1 MDICSKK
8 HQINNLLQ
16 DIFAEYNRM
25 NETKIQSKCESDLE
39 MRNMITTIRDL
50 EKSETNKIKVNQ
62 ELEDEIRS
70 LKRQICEYES
80 MINDL
85 QSKLEIADEEEQE
98 NNKFDMLRIQA
109 KEITMKDREI
119 DRLNKLI
126 KNLKSKNET
135 KEEEKKEEEKEEE
148 KEKKIDSLLE
158 KVTFKEVNIVE
169 IIESENKSKI
179 EEKEEE
185 EEEEKKEEIIHKGN
199 LLKVTYKKVKYYVY
213 SDENP
218 QYVYEFNNEKKA
230 DKVLGIRTK
239 NEKGKYKIQLN

>member
-8 HQINNLLQ
+8 NQINDILQ
-16 DIFAEYNRM
+16 DIFKEYNRM

-39 MRNMITTIRDL
+39 MRNMISTIRDL
-50 EKSETNKIKVNQ
+50 ETSETNKIKINQ

-70 LKRQICEYES
+70 LKRQICEYEL

-98 NNKFDMLRIQA
+98 NNKFDILRIQA
-109 KEITMKDREI
+109 KEITMKDIEI

-126 KNLKSKNET
+126 KYSKENN
-135 KEEEKKEEEKEEE
+135 KENKNNT
-148 KEKKIDSLLE
+148 IDEVFE
-158 KVTFKEVNIVE
+158 KVSINKKKNKIKISEKDNEIFICESKEVK
-169 IIESENKSKI
+169 NKDKD
-179 EEKEEE
+179 KD
-185 EEEEKKEEIIHKGN
+185 KDKGK
-199 LLKVTYKKVKYYVY
+199 LLKITYKKIKYHVY
-213 SDENP
+213 ENENP
-218 QYVYEFNNEKKA
+218 QYIYEFNNEKKA

>member
-8 HQINNLLQ
+8 NQINDILQ

-50 EKSETNKIKVNQ
+50 EKSETDKIKINQ
-62 ELEDEIRS
+62 ELEDDIRS

-85 QSKLEIADEEEQE
+85 QRKLEIADEEEQE

-126 KNLKSKNET
+126 KNLKSNDDDDEGKD
-135 KEEEKKEEEKEEE
+135 
-148 KEKKIDSLLE
+148 KKIDSLLE
-158 KVTFKEVNIVE
+158 KVTFKEGNAVE
-169 IIESENKSKI
+169 IIESDKLTCEPDKLTC
-179 EEKEEE
+179 EELDR
-185 EEEEKKEEIIHKGN
+185 GN
-199 LLKVTYKKVKYYVY
+199 LLKITYKKVKYHVY

-218 QYVYEFNNEKKA
+218 QYVYEFNDEKKA

>member
-8 HQINNLLQ
+8 NQINDLLQ
-16 DIFAEYNRM
+16 DIFCEYNRM

-50 EKSETNKIKVNQ
+50 EKSETNKIKINQ

-70 LKRQICEYES
+70 LKRQICEYET

-85 QSKLEIADEEEQE
+85 QEKLEIAGEEEQE

-126 KNLKSKNET
+126 KNLKSKEQ
-135 KEEEKKEEEKEEE
+135 EED
-148 KEKKIDSLLE
+148 KIDSLLE
-158 KVTFKEVNIVE
+158 KVTFKEENIVE
-169 IIESENKSKI
+169 IIESDKLTCEPDKLTC
-179 EEKEEE
+179 EKEELDR
-185 EEEEKKEEIIHKGN
+185 GN
-199 LLKVTYKKVKYYVY
+199 LLKVTYKKVKYHVY
-213 SDENP
+213 SNENP
-218 QYVYEFNNEKKA
+218 QYVYEFNDEKKA
-230 DKVLGIRTK
+230 DKILGIRTK

>member
-8 HQINNLLQ
+8 NQINDILQ

-25 NETKIQSKCESDLE
+25 NETKIQSQCESDLNL
-39 MRNMITTIRDL
+39 RNMITTVRNL
-50 EKSETNKIKVNQ
+50 EKSETDKIKINQ

-70 LKRQICEYES
+70 LKRQKCEYES

-85 QSKLEIADEEEQE
+85 QRKLEIADEEEQE

-126 KNLKSKNET
+126 KNLKSK
-135 KEEEKKEEEKEEE
+135 EKEEE
-148 KEKKIDSLLE
+148 EEDKIDSLLE
-158 KVTFKEVNIVE
+158 KVTFKEGNLVK
-169 IIESENKSKI
+169 IIESKSESDKLTCEPDKLTC
-179 EEKEEE
+179 EELDR
-185 EEEEKKEEIIHKGN
+185 GN
-199 LLKVTYKKVKYYVY
+199 LLKITYKKVKYHVY

-218 QYVYEFNNEKKA
+218 QYVYEFNDEKKA

>member
-8 HQINNLLQ
+8 NQIIDLLQ
-16 DIFAEYNRM
+16 DIFCEYNRM

-50 EKSETNKIKVNQ
+50 EKSETDKIKINQ
-62 ELEDEIRS
+62 ELEDDIRS

-85 QSKLEIADEEEQE
+85 QKKLEIADEEEQE

-126 KNLKSKNET
+126 KNLKSKEQ
-135 KEEEKKEEEKEEE
+135 EED
-148 KEKKIDSLLE
+148 KIDSLLE
-158 KVTFKEVNIVE
+158 KVTFKEENIVE
-169 IIESENKSKI
+169 IIESDKLTCEPDKLTC
-179 EEKEEE
+179 EKEELDR
-185 EEEEKKEEIIHKGN
+185 GN
-199 LLKVTYKKVKYYVY
+199 LLKVTYKKVKYHVY
-213 SDENP
+213 SNENP
-218 QYVYEFNNEKKA
+218 QYVYEFNDEKKA
-230 DKVLGIRTK
+230 DKILGIRTK

>member
-8 HQINNLLQ
+8 NQINDLLQ
-16 DIFAEYNRM
+16 DIFCEYNRM

-50 EKSETNKIKVNQ
+50 EKSETDKIKINQ

-85 QSKLEIADEEEQE
+85 QKKLEIADEEEQE

-126 KNLKSKNET
+126 KNLKSKEQ
-135 KEEEKKEEEKEEE
+135 EED
-148 KEKKIDSLLE
+148 KIDSLLE
-158 KVTFKEVNIVE
+158 KVTFKEGNLVK
-169 IIESENKSKI
+169 IIESKSESDKLTCEPDKLTC
-179 EEKEEE
+179 EEVDR
-185 EEEEKKEEIIHKGN
+185 GN
-199 LLKVTYKKVKYYVY
+199 LLKITYKKVKYHVY
-213 SDENP
+213 SNENP
-218 QYVYEFNNEKKA
+218 QYVYEFNDDKKA
-230 DKVLGIRTK
+230 DKILGIRTK

>member
-8 HQINNLLQ
+8 NQINDILQ

-50 EKSETNKIKVNQ
+50 EKSETNKIKINQ
-62 ELEDEIRS
+62 ELEDDIRS

-85 QSKLEIADEEEQE
+85 QKKLEIADEEEQE

-126 KNLKSKNET
+126 KNQKSKNET
-135 KEEEKKEEEKEEE
+135 KEEE
-148 KEKKIDSLLE
+148 KIDSLLE
-158 KVTFKEVNIVE
+158 KVTFKEGNIVK
-169 IIESENKSKI
+169 IIESKEEEK
-179 EEKEEE
+179 EKEEE
-185 EEEEKKEEIIHKGN
+185 EEEEEEKEKEKEEEEEEKEEEKEEINKGN

-213 SDENP
+213 SNENP

-239 NEKGKYKIQLN
+239 NEK